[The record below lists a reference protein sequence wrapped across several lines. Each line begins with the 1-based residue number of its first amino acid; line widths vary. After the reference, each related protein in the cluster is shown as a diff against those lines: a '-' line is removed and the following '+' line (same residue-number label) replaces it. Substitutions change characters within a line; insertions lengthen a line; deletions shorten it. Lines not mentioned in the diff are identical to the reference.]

1 MAATDS
7 GRLYALDTNTL
18 SYFLR
23 GEGGVARK
31 LSTISADHLGVPSVV
46 AYELRYGL
54 QRIAAGPRRSAELT
68 RLLSALAPLPFDA
81 AAAELAAHLRADLE
95 TRGEIIGSF
104 DLLIAATALA
114 HNAIL
119 VTRNRREFERVSLL
133 QTEDWY

>member
-1 MAATDS
+1 M
-7 GRLYALDTNTL
+7 YALDTNTL

-23 GEGGVARK
+23 GEGQVAAR
-31 LSTISADHLGVPSVV
+31 LAAVSADCIGVPSVV

-54 QRIAAGPRRSAELT
+54 QRVGAGERRSADLT
-68 RLLSALAPLPFDA
+68 RLLNALTPLAFDA
-81 AAAELAAHLRADLE
+81 AAAEFAASLRVRLE

-119 VTRNRREFERVSLL
+119 VTRNRREFERVALL
-133 QTEDWY
+133 QIEDWY